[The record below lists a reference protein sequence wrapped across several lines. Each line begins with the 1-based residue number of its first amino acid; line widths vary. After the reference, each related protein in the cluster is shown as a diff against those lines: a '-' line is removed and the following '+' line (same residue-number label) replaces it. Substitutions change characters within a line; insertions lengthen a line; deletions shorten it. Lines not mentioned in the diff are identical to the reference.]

1 MSKDI
6 PRMTLSFLLLFQ
18 SFSRLSLTIGM
29 NSDPGF
35 LDNPEAVF
43 YGFLLQIRQGP
54 LKSQDGLALALPAQ
68 PQDHD
73 AGEKAGG

>member
-1 MSKDI
+1 
-6 PRMTLSFLLLFQ
+6 
-18 SFSRLSLTIGM
+18 M
-29 NSDPGF
+29 NSDSGF
-35 LDNPEAVF
+35 LNNPEAVF

-73 AGEKAGG
+73 AGEKVGRIRTYICKIDVYRDENPIFLLADRHNP